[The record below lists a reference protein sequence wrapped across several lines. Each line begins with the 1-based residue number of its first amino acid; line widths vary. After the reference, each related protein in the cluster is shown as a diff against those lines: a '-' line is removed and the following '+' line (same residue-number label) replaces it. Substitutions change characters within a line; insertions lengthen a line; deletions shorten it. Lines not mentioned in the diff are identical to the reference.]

1 MSRATQQREPQVIQ
15 LVKPFPPPLDRRHD
29 WRPGDCVTAVD
40 GQPVEDML
48 DLYFYMPRGERM
60 TLTVRRAAEACAHP
74 DLAEKTE
81 IRLGPADLNA
91 VMGCFAA
98 LEFKTCACD
107 CVFCFIDQNPSGMR
121 PTIYVK
127 DEDHR
132 LSFLYGN
139 YITLTSIGRAGI
151 ERVIS
156 QHMSPLYVSVHATD
170 IEVRTRMLGIRKRH
184 DVMAILGE
192 LAENGIEIHT
202 QIVLCPGWNDG
213 AVLDGSIADLASLHP
228 GVASLAVVPVGL
240 SAHREGLTR
249 LDPVTPAIAR
259 DVVAQV
265 EAWRERLRRERGAAF
280 VHLSDE
286 FYLLADAPFPAAAD
300 YEDFPQV
307 DNGIGLTTA
316 LAEAWSDD
324 LDAVLE
330 RGAGP
335 VVPLTLLTGRLAA
348 RAFDRALL
356 SVLQRPGLP
365 AIEVVPV
372 DNEFY
377 GASVTVAG
385 LLSGGDVR
393 RALADLPAEPTR
405 TILLPPR
412 MFNSDGL
419 TLDDMELADIAAG
432 QPHRLLSPDEDEGL
446 VDFWCG
452 IG

>member
-1 MSRATQQREPQVIQ
+1 
-15 LVKPFPPPLDRRHD
+15 
-29 WRPGDCVTAVD
+29 
-40 GQPVEDML
+40 
-48 DLYFYMPRGERM
+48 
-60 TLTVRRAAEACAHP
+60 
-74 DLAEKTE
+74 
-81 IRLGPADLNA
+81 
-91 VMGCFAA
+91 
-98 LEFKTCACD
+98 
-107 CVFCFIDQNPSGMR
+107 
-121 PTIYVK
+121 
-127 DEDHR
+127 
-132 LSFLYGN
+132 
-139 YITLTSIGRAGI
+139 
-151 ERVIS
+151 
-156 QHMSPLYVSVHATD
+156 
-170 IEVRTRMLGIRKRH
+170 
-184 DVMAILGE
+184 
-192 LAENGIEIHT
+192 
-202 QIVLCPGWNDG
+202 
-213 AVLDGSIADLASLHP
+213 
-228 GVASLAVVPVGL
+228 
-240 SAHREGLTR
+240 
-249 LDPVTPAIAR
+249 
-259 DVVAQV
+259 
-265 EAWRERLRRERGAAF
+265 

-419 TLDDMELADIAAG
+419 TLDDMERADIAAG